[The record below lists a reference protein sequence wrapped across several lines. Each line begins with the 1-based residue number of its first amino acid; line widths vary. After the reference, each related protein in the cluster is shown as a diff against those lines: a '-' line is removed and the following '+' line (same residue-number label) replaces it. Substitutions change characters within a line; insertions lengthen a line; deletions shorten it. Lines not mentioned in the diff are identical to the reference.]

1 MRILLSNDDGV
12 FAPGLTVLEEI
23 ARSVSD
29 DIWIVAPHEEQS
41 GQARAITLNAPVR
54 VREEGPKRYAVQ
66 GTPADAVLLGV
77 KDILANHPPDLILSG
92 VNRGQNIAE
101 DTSQSGT
108 VAAAIEGM
116 HLGIPS
122 IAFSQARNFRRG
134 EPIPWETGRVWGP
147 RVLKALLK
155 SGWPKNCVMNV
166 NFPDRLPQDV
176 AGVEVTSQGFRD
188 EAISTLEKRTD
199 LRGADY
205 FWIGYSSK
213 PSKPDE
219 GTDLRA
225 IYEGRVSVTPLHIDM
240 THHAYRAELAKSFRV
255 ADEG

>member
-23 ARSVSD
+23 ARSVTD
-29 DIWIVAPHEEQS
+29 DVWIVAPHEEQS
-41 GQARAITLNAPVR
+41 GKSRAVTLNSPVR
-54 VREEGPKRYAVQ
+54 VRQEGEKRFAVT

-77 KDILANHPPDLILSG
+77 MDILKDHKPDLVLSG

-108 VAAAIEGM
+108 VAAAVEGM

-134 EPIPWETGRVWGP
+134 EQIPWETGRAWGP
-147 RVLKALLK
+147 RVLKALLA
-155 SGWPKNCVMNV
+155 SPWPKDVVMNV

-176 AGVEVTSQGFRD
+176 EGVEVTRQGFRD
-188 EAISTLEKRTD
+188 EAISTLDKRTD
-199 LRGADY
+199 LRGNDY
-205 FWIGYSSK
+205 FWIGYTGKLSE
-213 PSKPDE
+213 PPE

-225 IYEGRVSVTPLHIDM
+225 VYEGRISITPLHIDM
-240 THHAYRAELAKSFRV
+240 THHAYRDALAKTFR
-255 ADEG
+255 APDTP

>member
-23 ARSVSD
+23 ARSVTD
-29 DIWIVAPHEEQS
+29 DVWIVAPHEEQS

-54 VREEGPKRYAVQ
+54 VRQEGEKRYAVS
-66 GTPADAVLLGV
+66 GTPSDAVLLGV
-77 KDILANHPPDLILSG
+77 LDILKDHKPDLILSG

-134 EPIPWETGRVWGP
+134 EQIPWDTGRVWGP

-155 SGWPKNCVMNV
+155 AGWPTNVVMNV
-166 NFPDRLPQDV
+166 NFPDRLADDV
-176 AGVEVTSQGFRD
+176 AGVEVTQQGFRD
-188 EAISTLEKRTD
+188 ESISHLDKRTD
-199 LRGADY
+199 LRGSDY
-205 FWIGYSSK
+205 FWIGYTGKLSE
-213 PSKPDE
+213 PPQ

-225 IYEGRVSVTPLHIDM
+225 IYEGRISVTPLHIDM
-240 THHAYRAELAKSFRV
+240 THHAYREDLMKTLKV
-255 ADEG
+255 DG

>member
-12 FAPGLTVLEEI
+12 FAPGLSVLLDI
-23 ARSVSD
+23 ARSISD
-29 DIWIVAPHEEQS
+29 DVWICAPHEEQS
-41 GQARAITLNAPVR
+41 GKARAITLNAPVR
-54 VREEGPKRYAVQ
+54 VREESERRYAVM

-77 KDILANHPPDLILSG
+77 MDILKDHKPDLILSG

-134 EPIPWETGRVWGP
+134 EEIPWETGREWGP
-147 RVLKALLK
+147 RVLKALLEK
-155 SGWPKNCVMNV
+155 GWPKNVVMNV
-166 NFPDRLPQDV
+166 NFPDRLPDDV
-176 AGVEVTSQGFRD
+176 AGVEVTRQGFRD
-188 EAISTLEKRTD
+188 ETISYLEKRSD

-205 FWIGYSSK
+205 YWIGYSGKLSQ
-213 PSKPDE
+213 PPE

-225 IYEGRVSVTPLHIDM
+225 IYDGKVSITPLHIDM
-240 THHAYRAELAKSFRV
+240 TEHAYRDELARTLKV
-255 ADEG
+255 

>member
-12 FAPGLTVLEEI
+12 FAPGLAVLEEI
-23 ARSVSD
+23 ARSISD

-41 GQARAITLNAPVR
+41 GQARAVTLNAPVR
-54 VREEGPKRYAVQ
+54 VREETERRFAVT

-77 KDILANHPPDLILSG
+77 KDILKDNPPDLILSG

-116 HLGIPS
+116 HLGVPS

-155 SGWPKNCVMNV
+155 SGWPKNCVINV
-166 NFPDRLPQDV
+166 NFPDRLPNEV
-176 AGVEVTSQGFRD
+176 AGVEVTVQGFRD

-213 PSKPDE
+213 LSEPPQ

-225 IYEGRVSVTPLHIDM
+225 IYDGRISITPLHIDM
-240 THHAYRAELAKSFRV
+240 THHAYRAELQKSLKV
-255 ADEG
+255 ES

>member
-1 MRILLSNDDGV
+1 MRILLTNDDGV
-12 FAPGLTVLEEI
+12 FAPGLAVLEEI
-23 ARSVSD
+23 ARSVTD
-29 DIWIVAPHEEQS
+29 DVWIVAPHEEQS
-41 GQARAITLNAPVR
+41 GKARAVTLNAPVR
-54 VREEGPKRYAVQ
+54 VRMETERRYAVT
-66 GTPADAVLLGV
+66 GTPSDAVLLGV
-77 KDILANHPPDLILSG
+77 KDILLDHAPDLILSG

-108 VAAAIEGM
+108 VAGAIEGM

-134 EPIPWETGRVWGP
+134 EPIPWDTGRVWGP
-147 RVLKALLK
+147 RVLKGLLAT
-155 SGWPKNCVMNV
+155 GWPNSCVINV
-166 NFPDRLPQDV
+166 NFPDRLPNEV
-176 AGVEVTSQGFRD
+176 AGIEVTRQGFRD

-213 PSKPDE
+213 LSEPPE

-225 IYEGRVSVTPLHIDM
+225 IYEGRISVTPLHIDM
-240 THHAYRAELAKSFRV
+240 THHAYRDELAKRLKV
-255 ADEG
+255 PEV

>member
-1 MRILLSNDDGV
+1 MRILLTNDDGV
-12 FAPGLTVLEEI
+12 FAPGLAVLEEI
-23 ARSVSD
+23 ARSVTD
-29 DIWIVAPHEEQS
+29 DVWIVAPHEEQS
-41 GQARAITLNAPVR
+41 GKARAVTLNAPVR
-54 VREEGPKRYAVQ
+54 VRMETERRYAVT
-66 GTPADAVLLGV
+66 GTPSDAVLLGV
-77 KDILANHPPDLILSG
+77 KDILLDHPPDLVLSG

-108 VAAAIEGM
+108 VAGAIEGM

-134 EPIPWETGRVWGP
+134 EPIPWDTGRVWGP
-147 RVLKALLK
+147 RVLKGLLVA
-155 SGWPKNCVMNV
+155 GWPKTCLINV

-176 AGVEVTSQGFRD
+176 AGIEVTRQGFRD

-213 PSKPDE
+213 LSEPPE

-225 IYEGRVSVTPLHIDM
+225 IYDGRISVTPLHIDM
-240 THHAYRAELAKSFRV
+240 THHAYRDELAKQLKVSE
-255 ADEG
+255 A

>member
-12 FAPGLTVLEEI
+12 FAPGLAVLEEI
-23 ARSVSD
+23 ARSVTD

-41 GQARAITLNAPVR
+41 GQARAVTLNAPVR
-54 VREEGPKRYAVQ
+54 VREEAERRYAVT

-77 KDILANHPPDLILSG
+77 LDILKDNPPDLVLSG

-122 IAFSQARNFRRG
+122 IAFSQARNLRRG
-134 EPIPWETGRVWGP
+134 EPIPWDTGRVWGP

-155 SGWPKNCVMNV
+155 SGWPRNCVMNV
-166 NFPDRLPQDV
+166 NFPDRMADDV
-176 AGVEVTSQGFRD
+176 TGVEVTAQGFRD
-188 EAISTLEKRTD
+188 EAISTLEKRSD
-199 LRGADY
+199 LRGNDY

-213 PSKPDE
+213 PSKPPE
-219 GTDLRA
+219 GTDLLA
-225 IYEGRVSVTPLHIDM
+225 IYEGRISVTPLHIDM
-240 THHAYRAELAKSFRV
+240 THHGYRAELAKSLKV
-255 ADEG
+255 EN

>member
-12 FAPGLTVLEEI
+12 FAPGLAVLEEI
-23 ARSVSD
+23 ARSITD
-29 DIWIVAPHEEQS
+29 DVWIVAPHEEQS
-41 GQARAITLNAPVR
+41 GQARALTLNAPVR
-54 VREEGPKRYAVQ
+54 VREETERRFAVT
-66 GTPADAVLLGV
+66 GTPSDAVLLGV
-77 KDILANHPPDLILSG
+77 KDILRDNPPDLILSG

-134 EPIPWETGRVWGP
+134 EPIPWDTGRVWGP

-155 SGWPKNCVMNV
+155 TGWPKSCVINV
-166 NFPDRLPQDV
+166 NFPDRLPDKV
-176 AGVEVTSQGFRD
+176 AGIEVTAQGFRD

-205 FWIGYSSK
+205 FWIGYSGKLSE
-213 PSKPDE
+213 PPE

-225 IYEGRVSVTPLHIDM
+225 IYEGRISITPLHIDM
-240 THHAYRAELAKSFRV
+240 THHAFRADLQKTLKVES
-255 ADEG
+255 

>member
-12 FAPGLTVLEEI
+12 FAPGLAVLEQI
-23 ARSVSD
+23 ARSVTD
-29 DIWIVAPHEEQS
+29 DVWIVAPHEEQS
-41 GQARAITLNAPVR
+41 GKARAITLNAPVR
-54 VREEGPKRYAVQ
+54 VREEGDRRYAVM

-77 KDILANHPPDLILSG
+77 KDIMKDNPPDLVLSG

-116 HLGIPS
+116 YLGIPS
-122 IAFSQARNFRRG
+122 IAFSQSRNFRRG
-134 EPIPWETGRVWGP
+134 EEIPWETGRVWGP

-155 SGWPKNCVMNV
+155 GGWPRDVVMNV

-176 AGVEVTSQGFRD
+176 AGVEITRQGTRD
-188 EAISTLEKRTD
+188 ESISYLEKRSD

-205 FWIGYSSK
+205 YWIGYTGKLSE
-213 PSKPDE
+213 PPQ

-225 IYEGRVSVTPLHIDM
+225 IYDGRISITPLHIDM
-240 THHAYRAELAKSFRV
+240 THQAYRDDLAGRFRI
-255 ADEG
+255 D